1 MALELF
7 PAPRVLA
14 ETGER
19 VPEGAPVSRRRDA
32 ALPAEGFAIEIDA
45 QGVRIAH
52 ADAAGLRY
60 AEACLAQIREQA
72 RGALP
77 GLRLRDA
84 PDFPVR
90 GLMLDVSRDRVPTRE
105 TLARLV
111 ELLALC
117 RMNQLQLYTEH
128 AFAWRDHET
137 VWRDASPITP
147 DDARWLD
154 DLCGARGIELVPN
167 QNCFG
172 HMGRWLA
179 HERYRGR
186 AEAPDGWQAKGL
198 ARRAPG
204 VLAPTDDNARFA
216 IALVRELCEC
226 FRSRRVN
233 IGCDET
239 FELGLGRSR
248 AEVAAR
254 GRGRVYLDHLLRL
267 LRPLLEDGREVLF
280 WGDILRAHPELVPE
294 LPQRDVV
301 ALAWHYEAPLDA
313 SAIPAPARSLLD
325 SLGISPATLR
335 GFAGQVPAFA
345 EAGLPFWVCPGTSS
359 WNSFVGRW
367 SNARANLEDAAVVG
381 RASGAG
387 GYLVTDWGDNGHL
400 QPPCVSFAP
409 IVYGAALAWGI
420 DRHRDLDVAG
430 VLDRLVFRDASG
442 VLGSLLLEL
451 GEVYRGTGRRVFNA
465 SPLFLALVPGASPA
479 FGELDPAA
487 ARATADRLGEA
498 LVRIAHAEPAAADGA
513 ACVRELAQ
521 AIRLAR
527 QGAWRLLR
535 DAGAE
540 APDPAALRDD
550 LAAAIDEQRACWRLR
565 SREGG
570 LRDSIAR
577 LERALAGGAG
587 AAPGLALP

>member
-1 MALELF
+1 MALRVF
-7 PAPRVLA
+7 PAPRELV

-19 VPEGAPVSRRRDA
+19 APRDAPVSRRRDA
-32 ALPAEGFAIEIDA
+32 ALPAEGFAIDIDA
-45 QGVRIAH
+45 RGVRVSH
-52 ADAAGLRY
+52 ADPAGLHY

-72 RGALP
+72 PGDLP

-111 ELLALC
+111 GLLSVC

-128 AFAWRDHET
+128 AFAYRDHET

-154 DLCGARGIELVPN
+154 AECRAHGIELVPN

-179 HERYRGR
+179 HERYRAR
-186 AEAPDGWQAKGL
+186 AEAPDGWQAPGL

-216 IALVRELCEC
+216 VELVRELCAC
-226 FRSRRVN
+226 FASRRVN

-254 GRGRVYLDHLLRL
+254 GRARVYLDHLKRL
-267 LRPLLEDGREVLF
+267 IAPLHEDGRELLF
-280 WGDILRAHPELVPE
+280 WGDILRGHPELVAE
-294 LPQRDVV
+294 LPRRDLV

-313 SAIPAPARSLLD
+313 AAMPAPARALLD
-325 SLGISPATLR
+325 SLGMSPDALR

-345 EAGLPFWVCPGTSS
+345 QAGLPFWVCPGTSS
-359 WNSFVGRW
+359 WSSFVGRW
-367 SNARANLEDAAVVG
+367 GNARANLADAARVG
-381 RASGAG
+381 HASGAG

-409 IVYGAALAWGI
+409 IVYGAALAWGH
-420 DRHRDLDVAG
+420 DRNCDLDVAD
-430 VLDRLVFRDASG
+430 VLDRLVFRDARG
-442 VLGSLLLEL
+442 VLGSLLLEV
-451 GEVYRGTGRRVFNA
+451 GDAYAGTGRRVFNA
-465 SPLFLALVPGASPA
+465 SPLFLALVPGGSPA
-479 FGELDPAA
+479 FGALDAA
-487 ARATADRLGEA
+487 ALRATADQLGEA
-498 LVRIAHAEPAAADGA
+498 LVRISHAQPVAADGDT
-513 ACVRELAQ
+513 CVRELSQ

-527 QGAWRLLR
+527 LGAWRLLHE
-535 DAGAE
+535 AGAG
-540 APDPAALRDD
+540 APDPAALRADL
-550 LAAAIDEQRACWRLR
+550 LAAIEEQRVCWRLR

-570 LRDSIAR
+570 LADSLAR
-577 LERALAGGAG
+577 LERAVAGGAG
-587 AAPGLALP
+587 AGAELPLP